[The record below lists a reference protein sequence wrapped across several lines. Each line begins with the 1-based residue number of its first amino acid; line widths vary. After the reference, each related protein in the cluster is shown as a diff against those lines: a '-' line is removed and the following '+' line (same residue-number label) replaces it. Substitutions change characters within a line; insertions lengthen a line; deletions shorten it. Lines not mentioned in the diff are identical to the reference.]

1 MMEAHTLSK
10 IEAYAQYLAQEERS
24 CATIEKYLRDAKVFL
39 SWLGDRPLD
48 KLVMLAYKESLME
61 KYAAVSVNSMLAAV
75 NGYLKFINRPE
86 CTVKSLKTQRRLFC
100 PKERELTKAEY
111 LRLVEA
117 SKRQGNMRLSMVMQ
131 TICATGIRVSELEFI
146 TVDAVHTGR
155 SDVRCKGKQRTVF
168 LPRQLCHQLA
178 QYKKDQ
184 GIVAGPIFVTKG
196 GRPMDRSNIWAE
208 MKRLCKEAGVAE
220 SKVFPHNLR
229 HLFAR
234 TFYSVEKDIIQLA
247 DLLGHSSI
255 ETTRIYMISTGSEH
269 MRKIDR
275 MGLILQP
282 EGA

>member
-1 MMEAHTLSK
+1 MMETNTLSK
-10 IEAYAQYLAQEERS
+10 IEAYAQYLVQEERS

-39 SWLGDRPLD
+39 IWLGDRPLD
-48 KLVMLAYKESLME
+48 KVAMLGYKETLME

-75 NGYLKFINRPE
+75 NGYLKFIGRPE

-100 PKERELTKAEY
+100 AKERELTKAEY

-131 TICATGIRVSELEFI
+131 AICSTGIRVSELEFI
-146 TVDAVHTGR
+146 TADAVQTGR
-155 SDVRCKGKQRTVF
+155 AEVRCKGKQRTVF
-168 LPRQLCHQLA
+168 LPHQLCRQLA
-178 QYKKDQ
+178 QYKKEQ
-184 GIVAGPIFVTKG
+184 GIVAGPVFVTKG
-196 GRPMDRSNIWAE
+196 GRPLDRSNIWAE
-208 MKRLCKEAGVAE
+208 MKRLCREAGVAE

-234 TFYSVEKDIIQLA
+234 TFYGVEKDIIQLA

-269 MRKIDR
+269 MQKIDR
-275 MGLILQP
+275 MGLVLQFG
-282 EGA
+282 GA